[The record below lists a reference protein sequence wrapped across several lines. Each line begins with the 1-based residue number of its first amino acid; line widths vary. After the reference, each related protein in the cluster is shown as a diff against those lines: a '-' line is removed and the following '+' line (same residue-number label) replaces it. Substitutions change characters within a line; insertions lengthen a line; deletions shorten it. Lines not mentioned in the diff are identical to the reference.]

1 MNKDAQR
8 FLQEAERQGFV
19 SKPVKKGLMY
29 LAPNGVDKV
38 TIHLTPSDR
47 RALDN
52 MIAAQHHEH
61 RKGPRDEHRDM
72 VCSNRLVRRMHR

>member
-19 SKPVKKGLMY
+19 SKPIKKGLMY
-29 LAPNGVDKV
+29 LAPNGIDKV

-52 MIAAQHHEH
+52 MIAAFK
-61 RKGPRDEHRDM
+61 RAGMIWPVAGGGR
-72 VCSNRLVRRMHR
+72 

>member
-19 SKPVKKGLMY
+19 SKPVKKGLIY
-29 LAPNGVDKV
+29 LAPNGIDKV

-52 MIAAQHHEH
+52 MIAAFK
-61 RKGPRDEHRDM
+61 RAGMIWP
-72 VCSNRLVRRMHR
+72 VAGGRR

>member
-29 LAPNGVDKV
+29 LAPNGIDKV

-52 MIAAQHHEH
+52 MVAAFKRAGMIWPVIGDRQ
-61 RKGPRDEHRDM
+61 
-72 VCSNRLVRRMHR
+72 

>member
-29 LAPNGVDKV
+29 LAPNGIDKV

-52 MIAAQHHEH
+52 MIGAFKRA
-61 RKGPRDEHRDM
+61 GMIWP
-72 VCSNRLVRRMHR
+72 VTNSRR

>member
-29 LAPNGVDKV
+29 LAPNGIDKI

-52 MIAAQHHEH
+52 MIAAFK
-61 RKGPRDEHRDM
+61 RAGMIWPVAGGGR
-72 VCSNRLVRRMHR
+72 

>member
-19 SKPVKKGLMY
+19 SKPIKKGLMY
-29 LAPNGVDKV
+29 LAPNGIDKV
-38 TIHLTPSDR
+38 TIHLTPSAR

-52 MIAAQHHEH
+52 MIAAFK
-61 RKGPRDEHRDM
+61 RAGMIWP
-72 VCSNRLVRRMHR
+72 VTGGRR

>member
-29 LAPNGVDKV
+29 LAPNGIDKV

-52 MIAAQHHEH
+52 MIAAFK
-61 RKGPRDEHRDM
+61 RAGMIWPVAGGGR
-72 VCSNRLVRRMHR
+72 

>member
-8 FLQEAERQGFV
+8 FLQETERQGFV

-29 LAPNGVDKV
+29 LAPNGIDKV

-52 MIAAQHHEH
+52 MVAAFKRAGMIWPVIGGRQ
-61 RKGPRDEHRDM
+61 
-72 VCSNRLVRRMHR
+72 

>member
-38 TIHLTPSDR
+38 TTHLTPSDR

-52 MIAAQHHEH
+52 MIAAFK
-61 RKGPRDEHRDM
+61 RAGMIWPVAGGGR
-72 VCSNRLVRRMHR
+72 

>member
-29 LAPNGVDKV
+29 LAPNGIDKI

-52 MIAAQHHEH
+52 MIAAFK
-61 RKGPRDEHRDM
+61 RAGMIWPVTGISR
-72 VCSNRLVRRMHR
+72 

>member
-52 MIAAQHHEH
+52 MIAAFK
-61 RKGPRDEHRDM
+61 RAGMIWPVAGGGR
-72 VCSNRLVRRMHR
+72 

>member
-1 MNKDAQR
+1 MSKDAQR

-29 LAPNGVDKV
+29 LAPNGIDKV

-52 MIAAQHHEH
+52 MIAAFK
-61 RKGPRDEHRDM
+61 RAGMIWPVAGGGR
-72 VCSNRLVRRMHR
+72 

>member
-29 LAPNGVDKV
+29 LAPNGIDKV

-52 MIAAQHHEH
+52 MIAGLQAS
-61 RKGPRDEHRDM
+61 RDDLA
-72 VCSNRLVRRMHR
+72 VTGGRR

>member
-29 LAPNGVDKV
+29 LAPNGIDKV

-52 MIAAQHHEH
+52 MIAAFKLAGMIWPVAGGG
-61 RKGPRDEHRDM
+61 R
-72 VCSNRLVRRMHR
+72 

>member
-29 LAPNGVDKV
+29 LAPNGIDKV

-52 MIAAQHHEH
+52 MIAAFK
-61 RKGPRDEHRDM
+61 RAGMIWPMAGGGR
-72 VCSNRLVRRMHR
+72 

>member
-1 MNKDAQR
+1 MKDAQR

-29 LAPNGVDKV
+29 LAPNGIDKV

-52 MIAAQHHEH
+52 MITAFKRAGMIWPVIGGRQ
-61 RKGPRDEHRDM
+61 
-72 VCSNRLVRRMHR
+72 

>member
-29 LAPNGVDKV
+29 LAPNGIDKV

-52 MIAAQHHEH
+52 MVAAFKRAGMIWPVIGGRQ
-61 RKGPRDEHRDM
+61 
-72 VCSNRLVRRMHR
+72 

>member
-29 LAPNGVDKV
+29 LAPNGIDKV

-47 RALDN
+47 RALYN
-52 MIAAQHHEH
+52 MIAAFK
-61 RKGPRDEHRDM
+61 RAGMIWPVAGGGR
-72 VCSNRLVRRMHR
+72 

>member
-8 FLQEAERQGFV
+8 FLQEAERQAFV

-29 LAPNGVDKV
+29 LAPNGIDKV

-52 MIAAQHHEH
+52 MIAAFK
-61 RKGPRDEHRDM
+61 RAGMIWPVAGGGR
-72 VCSNRLVRRMHR
+72 

>member
-29 LAPNGVDKV
+29 MAPNGIDKV

-52 MIAAQHHEH
+52 MVAAFKRAGMIWPVIGGRQ
-61 RKGPRDEHRDM
+61 
-72 VCSNRLVRRMHR
+72 

>member
-19 SKPVKKGLMY
+19 SKPIKKGLMY

-52 MIAAQHHEH
+52 MIAAFK
-61 RKGPRDEHRDM
+61 RAGMIWPVAGGGR
-72 VCSNRLVRRMHR
+72 